1 MEVDQNLCSY
11 ALTKSALPARQG
23 FDGYRCEEQK
33 EFAKS
38 LCIFHDPDPN
48 KDKGM
53 VCSEIKSKVDQ
64 CYIGYVFPKGI
75 QFPFSEF
82 HEADFAYSH
91 FHEVAD
97 FRRRVFH
104 GTTDFTGAE
113 FHRQA
118 QFEEAKFEGEVN
130 FSAVQFAGKAWF
142 NNSTFDGYLKL
153 NSAYFLDE
161 VWFAGVFNV
170 IAVVVGSVFQR
181 DAHFHNTVFAAGSFI
196 ETQFKGTTT
205 FGYFKHMEQSP
216 NQDIAKEAPNI
227 IFFEGV
233 DMKHLL
239 FREAN
244 LANASFNLCYNLDQ
258 AKFYDCDWNTESGR
272 RHVLYDELVL
282 RGEVIPWEEMAEREI
297 RSHKSKSATNVANDR
312 VEGSQS
318 KESLHEGKYAAVEE
332 TCRALKKHFE
342 DRRNYLVAGD
352 FHEGEMEMRRLA
364 KGPWRRNLLSVEA
377 VYWRL
382 SRYGQRWLR
391 PLGWLLGLLLLAAA
405 VYAATGLRLSGNG
418 HELRWNF
425 GQELSSELIFD
436 WLYVYSHSLLYSIS
450 VTALMRGILATP
462 THLLGLL
469 VQTVE
474 FILGPMLLFLIGVA
488 IRRRLRR

>member
-1 MEVDQNLCSY
+1 MEVRSGQCAFGLS
-11 ALTKSALPARQG
+11 KEMLPLREGFQG
-23 FDGYRCEEQK
+23 YWCQEEAELHK
-33 EFAKS
+33 RH
-38 LCIFHDPDPN
+38 CIFHNPCPD
-48 KDKGM
+48 KDADM
-53 VCSEIKSKVDQ
+53 VCDQ
-64 CYIGYVFPKGI
+64 IRRKDDHCFIGYVFPKGF
-75 QFPFSEF
+75 QFQISEF
-82 HEADFAYSH
+82 HGADFAHSH
-91 FHEVAD
+91 FHEWAD

-104 GTTDFTGAE
+104 GRTDFTGAE
-113 FHRQA
+113 FHQQA
-118 QFEEAKFEGEVN
+118 QFDGAKFEADVS
-130 FSAVQFAGKAWF
+130 FSAVQFKGRAWF

-161 VWFAGVFNV
+161 VWFAEVFNV
-170 IAVVVGSVFQR
+170 IAVVVGSVFQK

-196 ETQFKGTTT
+196 ETQFKGLTT
-205 FGYFKHMEQSP
+205 FGHFKHMDQNP
-216 NQDIAKEAPNI
+216 NLDIAKKAPNI
-227 IFFEGV
+227 VSFEGV

-244 LANASFNLCYNLDQ
+244 LANASFNQCYNLDQ
-258 AKFYDCDWNTESGR
+258 AKFYDCKWNSESSR
-272 RHVLYDELVL
+272 SHVLYDELVL
-282 RGEVIPWEEMAEREI
+282 RGKVTPWEEMAERAI
-297 RSHKSKSATNVANDR
+297 RIRESDSPTNTASDSAEVA
-312 VEGSQS
+312 QPT
-318 KESLHEGKYAAVEE
+318 ESLLEGKYAAVEE

-342 DRRNYLVAGD
+342 DRRNFLAAGD

-405 VYAATGLRLSGNG
+405 IYAATGLRLSGNG

-425 GQELSSELIFD
+425 DQELSSKLILD
-436 WLYVYSHSLLYSIS
+436 WLYVYTHSLLYSVS
-450 VTALMRGILATP
+450 VTALMRGVFATP

-474 FILGPMLLFLIGVA
+474 FILGPILLFLIGLA